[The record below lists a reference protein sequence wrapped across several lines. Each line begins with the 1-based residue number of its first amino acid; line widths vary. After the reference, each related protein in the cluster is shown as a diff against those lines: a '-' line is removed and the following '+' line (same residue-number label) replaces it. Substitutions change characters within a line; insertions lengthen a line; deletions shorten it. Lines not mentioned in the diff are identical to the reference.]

1 MGDEWTIPKGLSDLA
16 KPEEIGPNFFD
27 RLDRIEDLLKQIASS
42 NSNILKELKK
52 ISSYPKK
59 R

>member
-1 MGDEWTIPKGLSDLA
+1 MVSEWTIPKGLSNFT
-16 KPEEIGPNFFD
+16 KPRQIGLNFFD

-42 NSNILKELKK
+42 NSNILKELKTLT
-52 ISSYPKK
+52 SYLKK